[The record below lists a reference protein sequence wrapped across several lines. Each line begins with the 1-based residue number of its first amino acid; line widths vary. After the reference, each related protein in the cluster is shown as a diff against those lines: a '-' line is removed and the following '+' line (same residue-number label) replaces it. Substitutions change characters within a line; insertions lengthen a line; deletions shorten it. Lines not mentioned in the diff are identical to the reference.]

1 MQKIIRTRKKRG
13 FTLIEMIVV
22 IAIIGILSTLI
33 LISVSS
39 VRKNSIDTRRKSN
52 LENVRG
58 AINTY
63 YSVKGTWPTFTNWT
77 NLNSTLSDAG
87 YLVDT
92 VAPDEDSDGEQDYS
106 ALLSTHPWVTGHPS
120 CPCQMGLCVRCKVS
134 KCEGYWKTY
143 NGSDWYCLF
152 VK

>member
-1 MQKIIRTRKKRG
+1 MQNKKSG

-39 VRKNSIDTRRKSN
+39 VRKSSIDTRRKSN

-63 YSVKGTWPTFTNWT
+63 YSVKAAWPTYTNWT
-77 NLNSTLSDAG
+77 TLNSTLSSGG
-87 YLVDT
+87 YLVDA
-92 VAPDEDSDGEQDYS
+92 VPSDEDSDGKQDYL
-106 ALLSTHPWVTGHPS
+106 ALLSTHSWVTANPS
-120 CPCQMGLCVRCKVS
+120 CPCQIGLCARCTVS
-134 KCEGYWKTY
+134 KCEGFWRTWD
-143 NGSDWYCLF
+143 GSDWYCLF